1 MPEDLDVQ
9 SLRIVRAIADA
20 GTITAAATA
29 LGYSQ
34 PAVSQHV
41 RRLERRLGTALLERR
56 GIAHTE
62 ISVEDHPELRQE
74 LLAKSGR
81 RTLPQVYVGGQ
92 YIGGADELAA
102 LDRSGELLKLIQARN
117 DDG

>member
-1 MPEDLDVQ
+1 M
-9 SLRIVRAIADA
+9 
-20 GTITAAATA
+20 TT
-29 LGYSQ
+29 
-34 PAVSQHV
+34 PAVTV
-41 RRLERRLGTALLERR
+41 YTTGFCGYCTRVLALLERR

-62 ISVEDHPELRQE
+62 ISVEDHPGMREE

-81 RTLPQVYVGGQ
+81 RTLPQVYVGER
-92 YIGGADELAA
+92 YVGGADELAA